1 MASIFTL
8 ENIEDFSEKLNI
20 DELYEKKR
28 QYDLGKLALY
38 NKILNR
44 IHVRIKTTSR
54 QKVDEQFCWFV
65 VPELIIGVPK
75 YDQASCIAYLMD
87 KLKENGFNVR
97 YIHPNTLFI
106 SWVHWVPSYVRT
118 ELKKKTGII
127 IDEYGQKVD
136 DGTDNNNN
144 NNNNSL
150 GLTLNRNSNKL
161 RLEDKNPNDFLIN
174 IKNPND
180 NQNPEN
186 LLKQKKNYTPITSYK
201 PTGNFVYNEDLLNKI
216 EDKFL

>member
-28 QYDLGKLALY
+28 QYDLSKLALY

-44 IHVRIKTTSR
+44 IHIRIKTTSR
-54 QKVDEQFCWFV
+54 QKIDEQFCWFV

-87 KLKENGFNVR
+87 KLKENGFNIR

-127 IDEYGQKVD
+127 IDEYGQKVE
-136 DGTDNNNN
+136 GTDGDNI
-144 NNNNSL
+144 NNNSKY
-150 GLTLNRNSNKL
+150 NNKYNNKL
-161 RLEDKNPNDFLIN
+161 
-174 IKNPND
+174 
-180 NQNPEN
+180 
-186 LLKQKKNYTPITSYK
+186 
-201 PTGNFVYNEDLLNKI
+201 KI
-216 EDKFL
+216 

>member
-28 QYDLGKLALY
+28 QYDLSKLALY

-44 IHVRIKTTSR
+44 IHVRIRTTSR
-54 QKVDEQFCWFV
+54 QKIDEQFCWFV

-87 KLKENGFNVR
+87 KLKENGFNIR

-106 SWVHWVPSYVRT
+106 SWLHWVPSYVRT
-118 ELKKKTGII
+118 ELKKKTGIA
-127 IDEYGQKVD
+127 IDEYGQKIQES
-136 DGTDNNNN
+136 DGGDNNNGKY
-144 NNNNSL
+144 NS
-150 GLTLNRNSNKL
+150 KL
-161 RLEDKNPNDFLIN
+161 KIEDKNPNDLMFNL
-174 IKNPND
+174 KTPGSQQ
-180 NQNPEN
+180 QNPDK
-186 LLKQKKNYTPITSYK
+186 LKQKRNYTPITSYK
-201 PTGNFVYNEDLLNKI
+201 PSGNFVYNDDLLNKI

>member
-1 MASIFTL
+1 MANIFTL
-8 ENIEDFSEKLNI
+8 ENIENFSEKISI

-28 QYDLGKLALY
+28 QYDLSKLALY

-44 IHVRIKTTSR
+44 IHIRIKTTSR
-54 QKVDEQFCWFV
+54 QKIDEQFCWFV

-87 KLKENGFNVR
+87 KLKENGFNIR

-106 SWVHWVPSYVRT
+106 SWLHWVPSYVRT

-127 IDEYGQKVD
+127 IDEYGQKI
-136 DGTDNNNN
+136 DGLDGDNNNN
-144 NNNNSL
+144 NNS
-150 GLTLNRNSNKL
+150 KL
-161 RLEDKNPNDFLIN
+161 KIEDKNPNDLMFNL
-174 IKNPND
+174 KNPD
-180 NQNPEN
+180 NQKLNQDN
-186 LLKQKKNYTPITSYK
+186 LKQKKNYTPITSYK
-201 PTGNFVYNEDLLNKI
+201 PSGNFVYNDDLLNKI

>member
-28 QYDLGKLALY
+28 QYDLSKLALY

-44 IHVRIKTTSR
+44 IHVRIRTTSR
-54 QKVDEQFCWFV
+54 QKIDEQFCWFV

-87 KLKENGFNVR
+87 KLKENGFNIR

-106 SWVHWVPSYVRT
+106 SWLHWVPSYVRT
-118 ELKKKTGII
+118 ELKKKTGIV

-136 DGTDNNNN
+136 DANEDNNG
-144 NNNNSL
+144 NNSVI
-150 GLTLNRNSNKL
+150 GLTPNRNNGKL
-161 RLEDKNPNDFLIN
+161 KIEDRNPNDLMFNL
-174 IKNPND
+174 KTQGSQQ
-180 NQNPEN
+180 QNPES
-186 LLKQKKNYTPITSYK
+186 LKQKKNYTPITSYK
-201 PTGNFVYNEDLLNKI
+201 PSGNFVYNDDLLNKI

>member
-28 QYDLGKLALY
+28 QYDLSKLALY

-136 DGTDNNNN
+136 ESNVNNNN
-144 NNNNSL
+144 NGMGIAFGRTNN
-150 GLTLNRNSNKL
+150 
-161 RLEDKNPNDFLIN
+161 RLKIEDKNPNDILTG
-174 IKNPND
+174 D
-180 NQNPEN
+180 N
-186 LLKQKKNYTPITSYK
+186 LKQKKNFTPIASYK